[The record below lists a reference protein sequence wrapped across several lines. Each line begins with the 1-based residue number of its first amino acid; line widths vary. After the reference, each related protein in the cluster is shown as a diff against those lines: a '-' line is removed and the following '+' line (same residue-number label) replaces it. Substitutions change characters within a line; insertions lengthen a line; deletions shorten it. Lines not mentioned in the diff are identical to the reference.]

1 MKGVVTEWKNK
12 STVEI
17 ETDSAITSTDDTSFI
32 AVITIEEHDN
42 DDNDDNDDN
51 YIQYIYPYDVFIL
64 CMLYIVK

>member
-17 ETDSAITSTDDTSFI
+17 ETDCAITSTDDTSFI
-32 AVITIEEHDN
+32 AVITIEETDD
-42 DDNDDNDDN
+42 DDNDDNS
-51 YIQYIYPYDVFIL
+51 IQYIYPYDVFIL